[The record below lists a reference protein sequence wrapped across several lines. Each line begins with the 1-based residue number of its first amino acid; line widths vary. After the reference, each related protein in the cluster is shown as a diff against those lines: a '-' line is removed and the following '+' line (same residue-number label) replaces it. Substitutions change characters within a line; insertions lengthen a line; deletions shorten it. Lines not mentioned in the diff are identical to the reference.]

1 MRSLLAIRYAGFYG
15 GFFLTAGIL
24 LPFWPLWLE
33 NRGLGAVQ
41 IGIILA
47 LGPWVRVLTNPLVA
61 QIADRSGRAKT
72 VLAIF
77 AGLSVLAFAGFIP
90 AQGFW
95 WIAAISLL
103 AAICFPAMLP
113 IGESQVM
120 GAVLRHRLD
129 YGRIRLWGSITFIVA
144 TLGAGRMLTG
154 RDPDLILMLVLAAL
168 GATFVAAVSFP
179 RQPGDAGKHER
190 GGIAT
195 LLAQPQF
202 VLFVATASLLQASHA
217 VYNGFSTLHWRAAG
231 ISEAV
236 IGGLWAEGVVAEIL
250 LFSVSGF
257 FVARFGP
264 IGLLALAGFSGIARW
279 AVLAQSTELA
289 ALLSVQVLHAIT
301 FGAVHLG
308 AMHFVARNAPPGLS
322 ATAQG
327 IYASASG
334 LAMGL
339 AMIGAGGLFAA
350 FQGNAFF
357 AMAAI
362 SAVGTG
368 LAALLW
374 LRHRRQELTNR

>member
-1 MRSLLAIRYAGFYG
+1 MRSSFAIRYAAFYG

-47 LGPWVRVLTNPLVA
+47 LGPWVRVVTNPLVA

-95 WIAAISLL
+95 WIGAISLL

-120 GAVLRHRLD
+120 GTVLRYRLD

-144 TLGAGRMLTG
+144 TLGAGRLLTG
-154 RDPDLILMLVLAAL
+154 RDPDLVLMLVLAAL
-168 GATFVAAVSFP
+168 AATFLTTLSFP
-179 RQPGDAGKHER
+179 REANGADKHER
-190 GGIAT
+190 GGIAA
-195 LLAQPQF
+195 LLAQPKF

-231 ISEAV
+231 ISETV
-236 IGGLWAEGVVAEIL
+236 IGGLWAEGVIAEIL

-257 FVARFGP
+257 LVGRLGP
-264 IGLLALAGFSGIARW
+264 VGLLALAGVSGVVRW
-279 AVLAQSTELA
+279 AVLAQSTDLA
-289 ALLSVQVLHAIT
+289 ALLAVQSLHAIT
-301 FGAVHLG
+301 FGAVHLA

-339 AMIGAGGLFAA
+339 AMIGAGGLFAI
-350 FQGNAFF
+350 FQGHAFF

-362 SAVGTG
+362 SAVGTV
-368 LAALLW
+368 LAVLLW
-374 LRHRRQELTNR
+374 LKNRSQN

>member
-1 MRSLLAIRYAGFYG
+1 MRPALTIRYAAFYG

-47 LGPWVRVLTNPLVA
+47 LGPWVRVLTNPVVA
-61 QIADRSGRAKT
+61 QVADRSGRAKT

-77 AGLSVLAFAGFIP
+77 AGLSFIAFAGFIP
-90 AQGFW
+90 AHGFW
-95 WIAAISLL
+95 WILAIGLL
-103 AAICFPAMLP
+103 AAICFPAMMP

-120 GAVLRHRLD
+120 AAVLRHKLD
-129 YGRIRLWGSITFIVA
+129 YGRIRLWGSITFIVG
-144 TLGAGRMLTG
+144 TLGAGRLLTD
-154 RDPDLILMLVLAAL
+154 RDPDLILGLVLAAL
-168 GATFVAAVSFP
+168 AITFVTTLTFP
-179 RQPGDAGKHER
+179 RQSNETVRVER

-195 LLAQPQF
+195 LLRQPRF

-231 ISEAV
+231 IRESM
-236 IGGLWAEGVVAEIL
+236 IGVLWAEGVVAEVL
-250 LFSVSGF
+250 LFSASGF
-257 FVARFGP
+257 FVARLGP
-264 IGLLALAGFSGIARW
+264 FGLLILAGICGVVRWTVLSQTTEIAALAVI
-279 AVLAQSTELA
+279 
-289 ALLSVQVLHAIT
+289 QVLHAIT

-327 IYASASG
+327 LYASASG
-334 LAMGL
+334 FAMGL
-339 AMIGAGGLFAA
+339 AMIGAGSLFAA
-350 FQGNAFF
+350 FGGQAFV

-362 SAVGTG
+362 SAFGTG
-368 LAALLW
+368 LAVLLW
-374 LRHRRQELTNR
+374 FQNRQ